1 MGAGSEVVGR
11 TVAGPA
17 AADAVAPGR
26 LALGDAEFAA
36 FHATTARP
44 LWNYLR
50 AASGSAALADDLVQ
64 ESFLRLLRAKELP
77 SGDED
82 RRRYVFRIGSNL
94 LHDHRRA
101 TRRFLDAPDA
111 GERTEARG
119 ASSPPAP
126 REDLDRCLARLA
138 PRERQLLWLAHVE
151 EASHAEIAALTG
163 VAAKSV
169 RVLLFRARRKLAALL
184 EPGTGRRSR

>member
-1 MGAGSEVVGR
+1 MGAGSEVVSR
-11 TVAGPA
+11 TVAGA
-17 AADAVAPGR
+17 AAAAAAVPGR

-36 FHATTARP
+36 FHAATARP

-77 SGDED
+77 SGAED
-82 RRRYVFRIGSNL
+82 LRRYIFRIGSNL

-101 TRRFLDAPDA
+101 TRRFVDAPGANALNDA
-111 GERTEARG
+111 RCAT
-119 ASSPPAP
+119 SPPAP
-126 REDLDRCLARLA
+126 RGDLDRCLARLA

-169 RVLLFRARRKLAALL
+169 RVLLFRARRRLAALL
-184 EPGTGRRSR
+184 EPGTGRRSQ